1 MRELALNILD
11 ITENSVKAGASL
23 IEITVK
29 EEDNLMT
36 VSIKDNGCG
45 MSESFAQKVLD
56 PFTTTRTT
64 RKVGL
69 GLPFYKMASEQTGG
83 SLTLASKQ
91 GVGTEVIATF
101 YTDHIDC
108 MPLGSMGGTMSAL
121 IVGNTHIRFV
131 FTYKNKDSSF
141 VFDTAVLSEALGGEG
156 IDNPEILSFVED
168 MIDENINEIKN
179 GGVIK

>member
-11 ITENSVKAGASL
+11 ITENSVKAKATL

-29 EEDNLMT
+29 EEGNLMT
-36 VSIKDNGCG
+36 VIIKDNGCG
-45 MSESFAQKVLD
+45 MSESFAQKVLN

-83 SLTLASKQ
+83 NLTLKTKE
-91 GVGTEVIATF
+91 GVGTEVTATF

-108 MPLGSMGGTMSAL
+108 MPLGSMGGTVSTL
-121 IVGNTHIRFV
+121 LVGNTHIRYI
-131 FTYKNKDSSF
+131 FTYEKDGVSF
-141 VFDTAVLSEALGGEG
+141 VFDTAELQEALGGESL
-156 IDNPEILSFVED
+156 DTPEILSLIED

-179 GGVIK
+179 GGVTK